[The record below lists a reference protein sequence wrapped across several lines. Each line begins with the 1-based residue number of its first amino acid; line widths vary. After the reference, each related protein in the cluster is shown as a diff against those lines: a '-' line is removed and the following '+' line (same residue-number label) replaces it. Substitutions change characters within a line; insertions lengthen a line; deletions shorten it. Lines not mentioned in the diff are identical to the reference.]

1 MFRIIIGILIGLLIG
16 TYFGIKLQFQ
26 DFNVVIPYIS
36 NLINKNTGYY
46 SSLNTSGI
54 NNFFNI
60 TSNTNSLALTESV
73 SWIVAQFSQSSE
85 FQSIIN
91 QIKTNP
97 NQTQTI
103 LQQAL
108 QSFTTQ
114 TIQSMLAKAN
124 IPALSQFL
132 WQ

>member
-36 NLINKNTGYY
+36 SLINKNTGYY
-46 SSLNTSGI
+46 DSLNTSGI
-54 NNFFNI
+54 NNFFNV
-60 TSNTNSLALTESV
+60 TNNTNSLALTESV

-114 TIQSMLAKAN
+114 TIQSMLTKAN